1 MHIGFPYIELIRFY
15 TKYILNERQIMKKTD
30 KKKTTKAKTDNAVE
44 EEVEVLEPEQTVESD
59 EGQNVEEDIS
69 KISEENINLNDQL
82 LRLRADFDN
91 YRRRMI
97 REREDIYTQANENL
111 IEELLP
117 VLDHL
122 DLALQSADV
131 AMEEGANTKAFVEGF
146 QMVAGQLYSSLGKF
160 GLEHIEAV
168 DCEFDPNI
176 HEALSYIPSVDIDEN
191 MVITQISKG
200 YKLGDKL
207 IRPAKVVVSSGKPET
222 SEEEK

>member
-1 MHIGFPYIELIRFY
+1 
-15 TKYILNERQIMKKTD
+15 MKKTD
-30 KKKTTKAKTDNAVE
+30 KKNTKKAKKDNSVE
-44 EEVEVLEPEQTVESD
+44 EDVEVLEPEQTVESD
-59 EGQNVEEDIS
+59 EGQNVEEDIA
-69 KISEENINLNDQL
+69 KISDENITLNDQL

-91 YRRRMI
+91 YRRRMV
-97 REREDIYTQANENL
+97 REREDMYIQANENL

-131 AMEEGANTKAFVEGF
+131 AIEESSNTKAFVEGF
-146 QMVAGQLYSSLGKF
+146 QMVAGQLYSTLGKF
-160 GLEHIEAV
+160 GLENIEAL
-168 DCEFDPNI
+168 DCEFDPNM
-176 HEALSYIPSVDIDEN
+176 HEALSYIPSEDVDEN